1 MDDGLSRQCC
11 VTFRGQSS
19 MSDQAMP
26 PERVLA
32 IARAWIGTPY
42 RHQASV
48 QHAGTDCLGLLRGVW
63 RALYG
68 QEPEVVP
75 AYSQDWAEPQGDEVL
90 FKAALRYLLPRKGE
104 IAQGEVLLF
113 RMREGGIAK
122 HLGICSKVGKA
133 AQFIHAYSGHAVTE
147 SPLSTP
153 WRRRVAARFAFP
165 LGV

>member
-1 MDDGLSRQCC
+1 MTQE
-11 VTFRGQSS
+11 T
-19 MSDQAMP
+19 MP
-26 PERVLA
+26 AERVVE
-32 IARAWIGTPY
+32 IARSWIGTPY

-68 QEPEVVP
+68 SEPEVVP

-90 FKAALRYLLPRKGE
+90 FRAALRYLLPRRGSLAKGD
-104 IAQGEVLLF
+104 VLLF
-113 RMREGGIAK
+113 RKRDGGIAK
-122 HLGICSKVGKA
+122 HVGICSQANGADK
-133 AQFIHAYSGHAVTE
+133 FIHAYSGHSVTE

-153 WRRRVAARFAFP
+153 WQRRIAARFAFP